1 MEALNNVILGFTGL
15 LLATLVGLTIWS
27 LKIIM
32 DVRAGCGGCTEH
44 IKNIDQR
51 QGRLEIRQ
59 DTLEANH
66 SELALNVGN
75 IKQRVETLEGNM
87 PP

>member
-32 DVRAGCGGCTEH
+32 DVRAGCGGCAAN
-44 IKNIDQR
+44 IKNL
-51 QGRLEIRQ
+51 GKRQ
-59 DTLEANH
+59 DGLEKRQDI
-66 SELALNVGN
+66 LDGTVGDMALDVGN
-75 IKQRVETLEGNM
+75 IKQRVQTLEDTRG
-87 PP
+87 